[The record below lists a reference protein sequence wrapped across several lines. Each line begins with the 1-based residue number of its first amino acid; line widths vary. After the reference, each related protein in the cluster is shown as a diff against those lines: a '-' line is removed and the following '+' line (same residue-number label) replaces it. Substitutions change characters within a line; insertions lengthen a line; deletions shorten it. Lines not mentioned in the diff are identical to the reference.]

1 MENSGTVTIQ
11 LQEWGR
17 LSRNLVLD
25 PAPSSKYQ
33 VITVIDQGCGIRAET
48 LARIF
53 EPFFTTKSF
62 SSRRGTGLGLSM
74 VYELAKGMRYG
85 LGVSSELGIGSRFSL
100 WLPVDSVEEV
110 DSKKLGKTQPTEGT

>member
-1 MENSGTVTIQ
+1 M
-11 LQEWGR
+11 
-17 LSRNLVLD
+17 
-25 PAPSSKYQ
+25 
-33 VITVIDQGCGIRAET
+33 ITVIDQGCGIRAET

-110 DSKKLGKTQPTEGT
+110 DPKQLGKTQPTEGT